1 MLVIRTLSKSS
12 LGSMVDE
19 MKFSEKSALDRYAR
33 HIALPH
39 VGGAGQLKLKAA
51 SALVVGLGG
60 LGSVSALYLT
70 LAGLGKMGLVEDD
83 QVDLS
88 NLQRQILYTSED
100 IGQSKIDLAVQRLKD
115 HNPEVE
121 IMPFPQRLTPDNAP
135 SIIQDFDLVV
145 DGTDNLT
152 TRHVINQVCVA
163 QDKPYVYGAVNLF
176 DGQVSVFHASKGPCL
191 ACLYPQ
197 IRQAERDKRED
208 QLAVLNALPAVVG
221 ALQAAETLKVIIGM
235 GKPLIGQL
243 LIYNALAVAFE
254 QVIVEKNPNCP
265 VCG

>member
-1 MLVIRTLSKSS
+1 
-12 LGSMVDE
+12 
-19 MKFSEKSALDRYAR
+19 MKFGERTALERYAR

-39 VGGAGQLKLKAA
+39 VGGAGQSKLKAA

-70 LAGLGKMGLVEDD
+70 LAGLGKIGLVDDD
-83 QVDLS
+83 QVNLS
-88 NLQRQILYTSED
+88 NLHRQILYTSAD
-100 IGQSKIDLAVQRLKD
+100 IGQTKMDLAFEKLKS

-121 IMPFPQRLTPDNAP
+121 IVPYPQRLTSDNAS
-135 SIIQDFDLVV
+135 SIIQNFDLVV
-145 DGTDNLT
+145 DGTDNLS
-152 TRHVINQVCVA
+152 TRYVINQVCVA

-176 DGQVSVFHASKGPCL
+176 DGHVSVFHASKGPCL

-197 IRQAERDKRED
+197 IQQAQREKRED
-208 QLAVLNALPAVVG
+208 QLAVLNTLPAVVG
-221 ALQAAETLKVIIGM
+221 ALQAAEVIKVLVGM

-254 QVIVEKNPNCP
+254 HVIVEKKPNCP